1 MLTLPVRS
9 KGTSITPRIP
19 DATDAGM
26 LSNPRDVTS
35 PMAYL
40 SFVLCLL
47 CNVCFGQTLRLGQKL
62 NANVHGISGVNYAVG
77 AVASIVGFLLFTPQP
92 WEAFRGGGPVLIG
105 AALINGVCYFLNMC
119 LLLAGFRL
127 VGVGVTIAV
136 SNAGVLLSMLAS
148 WLIWGEP
155 MTPTRWAAAALIV
168 PAMFLLRPP
177 DTAHAKF
184 TWRADLLLAALFTMN
199 GTILIVIKW
208 ADVCVPDGSIRAF
221 QAMLFT
227 VAGMVSC
234 GYVVWQRIPVR
245 RVELSAG
252 VALGLLNAGATFLVL
267 LGLSYMPAVAFFPA
281 LSCMSIVCN
290 AGVACVLWGE
300 RLTVRQIAGMAIA
313 MSIVVLVY
321 LPDWLG

>member
-1 MLTLPVRS
+1 MRTQPIRS
-9 KGTSITPRIP
+9 KGNSITPRIT
-19 DATDAGM
+19 DATEAGM
-26 LSNPRDVTS
+26 LSDPRDVTS

-77 AVASIVGFLLFTPQP
+77 AVASIAGFLLFTPQP

-119 LLLAGFRL
+119 LLLAGFRMA
-127 VGVGVTIAV
+127 GVGVTIAV

-148 WLIWGEP
+148 WLIWNEP
-155 MTPTRWAAAALIV
+155 MTFTRWLAAAMIV

-184 TWRADLLLAALFTMN
+184 TWRADLLLAALFMMN
-199 GTILIVIKW
+199 GIILIVLKW
-208 ADVCVPDGSIRAF
+208 AKEDIPADSMRAF
-221 QAMLFT
+221 QAMLFS
-227 VAGMVSC
+227 VAAVVSC
-234 GYVVWQRIPVR
+234 GYVAWQRVPLR

-252 VALGLLNAGATFLVL
+252 VMLGLFNAGATLFILM
-267 LGLSYMPAVAFFPA
+267 GLAYMPAVALFPA

-290 AGVACVLWGE
+290 AGAACLLWKE
-300 RLTVRQIAGMAIA
+300 RLTLRQIAGMVIA

-321 LPDWLG
+321 VPDWMK